1 MPILYPP
8 HPALKI
14 SADKLGRYEATG
26 KWVAQ
31 RKFNGTHV
39 LLYVSPER
47 DVTILTRHGSPP
59 KLFSL
64 TNQHK
69 DQILSLNLEPGK
81 DYWLDGELL
90 DHKTKSKQYK
100 GKIVLFDVLHAGRYL
115 INQPDQIGRLK
126 LLSEICRN
134 PTELEPNFGIA
145 LRVTEDVWMAET
157 WTNDFERHFEE
168 FLHLDEIE
176 GLLLRRSKSFLDSF
190 GQKEYD
196 VSWMVRCR
204 KPHPGGTY
212 IF

>member
-14 SADKLGRYEATG
+14 SSDKLSRYEASG

-47 DVTILTRHGSPP
+47 DVTILTRHGTPP

-64 TNQHK
+64 TDQHK
-69 DQILSLNLEPGK
+69 EQILSLNLQPGK

-90 DHKTKSKQYK
+90 DHKTKSKDYK
-100 GKIVLFDVLHAGRYL
+100 GKIVLFDVLHAGKYL
-115 INQPDQIGRLK
+115 INQPDQIGRLN
-126 LLSEICRN
+126 LLSEICRH
-134 PTELEPNFGIA
+134 PGELEPNFGIA

-157 WTNDFERHFEE
+157 WTNEFERHFEE

-176 GLLLRRSKSFLDSF
+176 GLVLRRSKSVLESF